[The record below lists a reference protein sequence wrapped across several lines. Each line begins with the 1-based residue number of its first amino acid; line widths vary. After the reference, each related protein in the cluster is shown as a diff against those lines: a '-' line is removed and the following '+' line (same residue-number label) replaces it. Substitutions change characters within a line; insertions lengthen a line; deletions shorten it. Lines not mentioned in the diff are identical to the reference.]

1 MILTQNSKKLNT
13 KAKFC
18 ANNISSN
25 VNFTFIEC
33 FKNKIG
39 FKALL
44 EKSVSYNKH
53 HNAKHTTGSILD
65 FIIDS
70 SILGFSRFILYDWLW
85 LLFKPQSEC

>member
-33 FKNKIG
+33 FKNPHCIIKCNQA
-39 FKALL
+39 K
-44 EKSVSYNKH
+44 NK
-53 HNAKHTTGSILD
+53 NAS
-65 FIIDS
+65 
-70 SILGFSRFILYDWLW
+70 
-85 LLFKPQSEC
+85 